1 MDNTKIKKSTKKE
14 KKIMLLPTVIN
25 PFESIFDDFFS
36 EFNLSDNNRL
46 IQKCKNEVNFPRHN
60 VINKN
65 NQMVVQLAV
74 PGYTI
79 EQLKVKVDKRILSIQ
94 GEAKIKTQQQGTTI
108 IARGIKSS
116 YFKKSFNLVDKN
128 LSDNDIKCQLKHG
141 ILSVHIKKNIEDKV
155 KDTPK
160 QIKIN
165 Y

>member
-65 NQMVVQLAV
+65 N
-74 PGYTI
+74 
-79 EQLKVKVDKRILSIQ
+79 
-94 GEAKIKTQQQGTTI
+94 
-108 IARGIKSS
+108 
-116 YFKKSFNLVDKN
+116 
-128 LSDNDIKCQLKHG
+128 
-141 ILSVHIKKNIEDKV
+141 
-155 KDTPK
+155 
-160 QIKIN
+160 
-165 Y
+165 